1 MTDLHFGSITG
12 LTVAEEKQ
20 LHALAE
26 VFIYHQTYNDTKDKY
41 YEGHITL
48 NDVNIGIALP
58 CQAGC
63 ATWKWA
69 ATGARKPWMCWLRA
83 ACLTVL

>member
-12 LTVAEEKQ
+12 LTVAEKKQ
-20 LHALAE
+20 LRALTEA
-26 VFIYHQTYNDTKDKY
+26 FNYHQPYNTTKEKY

-58 CQAGC
+58 GGIKKLEVGC
-63 ATWKWA
+63 NWGAENRGR
-69 ATGARKPWMCWLRA
+69 TGRA
-83 ACLTVL
+83 QHV